1 MGGGGGVRS
10 LVTTSGD
17 KKTTSKTVTSAGLS
31 ERATHVSVREN
42 RHQRGETSRGR
53 KGTPLPV
60 GNYFSRPLVY
70 FAHPTI
76 PEEIKELLVLQVFTM
91 NISDNNLDFWL
102 GELYGLSLGL

>member
-1 MGGGGGVRS
+1 M
-10 LVTTSGD
+10 
-17 KKTTSKTVTSAGLS
+17 
-31 ERATHVSVREN
+31 
-42 RHQRGETSRGR
+42 
-53 KGTPLPV
+53 

-76 PEEIKELLVLQVFTM
+76 PEEIKELLVVQVFTM